1 MLKNHEK
8 ELMISINLFLD
19 NILKINNLF
28 KTLLQKYFDQ
38 KFDDVQKV
46 TDQISNLE
54 SECDALRR
62 DVERR
67 IYSET
72 LIPEIR
78 GDVLGMLENL
88 DKIPGQIQGN
98 AHSFNTEKP
107 KVNAELDKNF
117 LKLCDYAS
125 ECISLLIEGSRSF
138 FTDKKITIA
147 KCLEVSK
154 VESKADKISTE
165 LKKTIFTNNII
176 IDAVLTDYG
185 RQKLAGTGNLGITQ
199 YAFANQ
205 PVDWQLGFQKAASE
219 SMREIV
225 AFHDY
230 LLLPIIIAISVF
242 VLFLMLYACI
252 RFRASANPN
261 PSKRTHNVAV
271 EVLWTL
277 IPCLILIVIAVPSF
291 KILYKQDAIPKAD
304 LTIKAIGYQWYWGY
318 EYPDE
323 NIIFES
329 YMVEDKD
336 LRPDQPRLLAV
347 DNEVVVPVNKVVKV
361 LITANDVLHAWAL
374 PSFGVKRDAVP
385 GRINE
390 TWFKAEKVGTY
401 YGQCSELCGIK
412 HAFMP
417 ITVKVVTDEEYEDWL
432 SEAKEK
438 FAKEEIENNNLKL
451 VSK

>member
-1 MLKNHEK
+1 MKK
-8 ELMISINLFLD
+8 FLY
-19 NILKINNLF
+19 I
-28 KTLLQKYFDQ
+28 
-38 KFDDVQKV
+38 
-46 TDQISNLE
+46 
-54 SECDALRR
+54 
-62 DVERR
+62 
-67 IYSET
+67 
-72 LIPEIR
+72 
-78 GDVLGMLENL
+78 
-88 DKIPGQIQGN
+88 
-98 AHSFNTEKP
+98 
-107 KVNAELDKNF
+107 F
-117 LKLCDYAS
+117 LT
-125 ECISLLIEGSRSF
+125 F
-138 FTDKKITIA
+138 FIT
-147 KCLEVSK
+147 S
-154 VESKADKISTE
+154 SS
-165 LKKTIFTNNII
+165 
-176 IDAVLTDYG
+176 
-185 RQKLAGTGNLGITQ
+185 
-199 YAFANQ
+199 FANQ

-219 SMREIV
+219 TMRDIV
-225 AFHDY
+225 NFHDK

-242 VLFLMLYACI
+242 VLFLMVYACI
-252 RFRASANPN
+252 RFRASANPV

-277 IPCLILIVIAVPSF
+277 IPCLILIVMAVPSF

>member
-1 MLKNHEK
+1 M
-8 ELMISINLFLD
+8 
-19 NILKINNLF
+19 
-28 KTLLQKYFDQ
+28 
-38 KFDDVQKV
+38 
-46 TDQISNLE
+46 
-54 SECDALRR
+54 
-62 DVERR
+62 
-67 IYSET
+67 
-72 LIPEIR
+72 
-78 GDVLGMLENL
+78 
-88 DKIPGQIQGN
+88 
-98 AHSFNTEKP
+98 
-107 KVNAELDKNF
+107 
-117 LKLCDYAS
+117 
-125 ECISLLIEGSRSF
+125 
-138 FTDKKITIA
+138 KKILFIF
-147 KCLEVSK
+147 S
-154 VESKADKISTE
+154 SIFISQ
-165 LKKTIFTNNII
+165 N
-176 IDAVLTDYG
+176 
-185 RQKLAGTGNLGITQ
+185 
-199 YAFANQ
+199 AFANQ

-219 SMREIV
+219 SMRDIV
-225 AFHDY
+225 AFHDN

-242 VLFLMLYACI
+242 VLFLMLYACV

-261 PSKRTHNVAV
+261 PSKRTHNVTV

-277 IPCLILIVIAVPSF
+277 IPCLILIVMAVPSF

-347 DNEVVVPVNKVVKV
+347 DNEVVVPGNKVVKV